1 MNSNPYIPP
10 SDENLIEPPQGVR
23 PSAQLWRPSLVLA
36 LSPVFAILLYRT
48 SLSWAMDWADVEFR
62 RAVSR
67 GLSVTEDERAPQ
79 LELDMLMAYS
89 ALPYIFAIFVAGALL
104 SATLKTKGL
113 KRYALG
119 IAVATVPL
127 IGAVVYILSYSLAAR

>member
-1 MNSNPYIPP
+1 
-10 SDENLIEPPQGVR
+10 
-23 PSAQLWRPSLVLA
+23 
-36 LSPVFAILLYRT
+36 
-48 SLSWAMDWADVEFR
+48 MDWADVEFR

-104 SATLKTKGL
+104 SSTLKTKGL